1 MNRAINQC
9 LFLLLII
16 ISIISCKKNE
26 EKFKSK
32 ELKGI
37 YEADFSSI
45 IDAYAER
52 KERENKDQKNGG
64 DNFESFG
71 IGAAKILLATVN
83 VKIHFDGKTGRF
95 DIDGGLAE
103 MIAKASNNDLDLNND
118 TIFEYEIRNDSLFFL
133 KRKGE
138 TDFKEVATIR
148 KKYTSFDVI
157 TLILSNEK
165 YDKEQLKIA
174 LKKVAE

>member
-1 MNRAINQC
+1 MTRAINQC

-52 KERENKDQKNGG
+52 KENKDQKNGG

-83 VKIHFDGKTGRF
+83 VKFILT
-95 DIDGGLAE
+95 
-103 MIAKASNNDLDLNND
+103 AKQV
-118 TIFEYEIRNDSLFFL
+118 
-133 KRKGE
+133 G
-138 TDFKEVATIR
+138 
-148 KKYTSFDVI
+148 
-157 TLILSNEK
+157 LILMVVL
-165 YDKEQLKIA
+165 LK
-174 LKKVAE
+174 